1 MKPIC
6 HNTLLIKRR
15 ASELLGR
22 EVREFIFI
30 SQFVFRLFHGS
41 SRFLSK
47 MFHVIDLFRFCLNC
61 KTFTGKTLYYKKLFL
76 SLQRLRIGGQ
86 LEADP

>member
-30 SQFVFRLFHGS
+30 SQFVFRLFHAS

-47 MFHVIDLFRFCLNC
+47 MFHVNQPF
-61 KTFTGKTLYYKKLFL
+61 
-76 SLQRLRIGGQ
+76 
-86 LEADP
+86 